1 MSVSFIESLSGF
13 EVEGAAAY
21 FGRSALARK
30 VSTMDDNLRFWLV
43 KISET
48 LIPITAVAAALV
60 SVIGAFRAGILK
72 KIVFGPISL
81 EASSKE
87 VSETKALIEAVAAPT
102 EAVPF
107 ETEQL
112 ARYYAQVLAQAK
124 ISFWFSLVFAS
135 LGFLVI
141 VSSALMYA
149 DSRLGSTVASFT
161 AGVIMDAVAAL
172 FFVQSRNAQTSMS
185 QFFDKLRRDR
195 QQAESRKLLEDV
207 SNDAAKDALRIQ
219 LALHYA
225 EVEGSKEIAKSIV
238 DTCLQPSNNAP
249 RA

>member
-1 MSVSFIESLSGF
+1 MES
-13 EVEGAAAY
+13 
-21 FGRSALARK
+21 
-30 VSTMDDNLRFWLV
+30 NLRYIFERLNDTFV
-43 KISET
+43 PVLAI
-48 LIPITAVAAALV
+48 AGALL
-60 SVIGAFRAGILK
+60 SVIGAFRAGIFK
-72 KIVFGPISL
+72 KIVLGPISF
-81 EASSKE
+81 EASPKE
-87 VSETKALIEAVAAPT
+87 VSEAKAIIEVVTTPT
-102 EAVPF
+102 EAIPF

-112 ARYYAQVLAQAK
+112 ARYYAQVLAQSK

-135 LGFLVI
+135 LGFFVI

-172 FFVQSRNAQTSMS
+172 FFVQSKNAQTSMS

-195 QQAESRKLLEDV
+195 QQAESRKILESV

-225 EVEGSKEIAKSIV
+225 EVEGSREIAKSIV
-238 DTCLQPSNNAP
+238 DSCLQQNNNVP